1 LTKLTSFKPR
11 EAVKVLEKIG
21 FTFVRQKGSHRIYVK
36 EKIGITIPWHNKDL
50 KTGTLRHI
58 IKQSGLTKEEF
69 FKTQREN

>member
-1 LTKLTSFKPR
+1 MTKLTSLKPR

-21 FTFVRQKGSHRIYVK
+21 FTFVRQKGSHRIFVK

-69 FKTQREN
+69 FETLENI